1 MKKYFTTTIILFA
14 SLFLA
19 VACSSD
25 DNNGDPDNGGGL
37 TNGTFTAK
45 IDGVDFTA
53 DFVAG
58 IEGFTEE
65 EGEEIRYLMINTQ
78 QDDDDTT
85 FYIMFNNYT
94 GPGVYNIVDN
104 NVIIVIYKENI
115 GYNSFWTAP
124 YDDLSVGTFNITSH
138 TNQRIKGN
146 FEFTAQG
153 NNGDNITSVTQGNF
167 DFQLGII
174 IPTD

>member
-1 MKKYFTTTIILFA
+1 MKKYIIQLILFTSLLFVA
-14 SLFLA
+14 S
-19 VACSSD
+19 CSND
-25 DNNGDPDNGGGL
+25 DNNGNPDNGGSPA
-37 TNGTFTAK
+37 NGTFTAK
-45 IDGVDFTA
+45 IDGVDFKA
-53 DFVAG
+53 DFVVG
-58 IEGFTEE
+58 IEGFTDE

-78 QDDDDTT
+78 QDDDDTA

-94 GPGVYNIVDN
+94 GPGVYNVVDN
-104 NVIIVIYKENI
+104 NVIITIYKENI

-124 YDDLSVGTFNITSH
+124 YDDLSVGIFNITSH